1 MKKLG
6 KIFLIKLEKLEQ
18 SWKIKGGGAG
28 GTFEKKGGPCST
40 MVNCPVCYSTLPAL
54 SGSVQPTDCLGCP
67 TLPREEH
74 KTRFNK
80 LMTLISVKVKD
91 YVTYSSGFRLELQA
105 LDDSLP
111 SFAVIFPNKS
121 FYSLMSDLRVGSHDN
136 VLGWKAGKV
145 IDVIDF

>member
-1 MKKLG
+1 M
-6 KIFLIKLEKLEQ
+6 
-18 SWKIKGGGAG
+18 KIKGGRVV
-28 GTFEKKGGPCST
+28 PWT
-40 MVNCPVCYSTLPAL
+40 MVNCPVCYSTLLAL
-54 SGSVQPTDCLGCP
+54 PVSVPY
-67 TLPREEH
+67 EEH
-74 KTRFNK
+74 KTRINK

-91 YVTYSSGFRLELQA
+91 YTYSSGSHLELHA